1 MKKKRLLMV
10 SMLLPTGILL
20 GMGILSTS
28 CRGDDGNSEIPSI
41 PTPPTDSIDTSKPE
55 EKPFVGVTYFEDS
68 VKIQFQLLNSDSIA
82 TDTFKEGEDIIFKL
96 TVKNISSD
104 WVTVTTV
111 DKFCDNTFNVY
122 SSDGVDMGRPWNL
135 RLIGAIRPFLTTG
148 MMQEHI
154 CSWLEVPLEDIDQI
168 SSWLEDPIKYLG
180 NMDLEMRILSL
191 VNGITPIAYLTK
203 ERRQPLP
210 KGSYYTQFDVS
221 VIEGRTTTIRMNFNI
236 E

>member
-1 MKKKRLLMV
+1 MV

-154 CSWLEVPLEDIDQI
+154 CSWLEAPLEDIDQI
-168 SSWLEDPIKYLG
+168 SSWLEDPIKFLG

>member
-1 MKKKRLLMV
+1 MKKFKLLGA
-10 SMLLPTGILL
+10 MLLSIGMLL
-20 GMGILSTS
+20 GMGTMSTS

-41 PTPPTDSIDTSKPE
+41 PTTPTDSIDTSKPE
-55 EKPFVGVTYFEDS
+55 EKPFVGGTYFEDS

-96 TVKNISSD
+96 TVKNISND
-104 WVTVTTV
+104 WVTITTV

-221 VIEGRTTTIRMNFNI
+221 VLEGRTTTIRMDFNI